1 MKVKLTLTYG
11 HILQGC
17 GDIAL
22 GLWIIEDGQLVLE
35 DEIPSCVFNGSFL
48 IVVSF

>member
-1 MKVKLTLTYG
+1 MRVTFVLG
-11 HILQGC
+11 HLLQGC

-35 DEIPSCVFNGSFL
+35 DEISSFVFNGSFP